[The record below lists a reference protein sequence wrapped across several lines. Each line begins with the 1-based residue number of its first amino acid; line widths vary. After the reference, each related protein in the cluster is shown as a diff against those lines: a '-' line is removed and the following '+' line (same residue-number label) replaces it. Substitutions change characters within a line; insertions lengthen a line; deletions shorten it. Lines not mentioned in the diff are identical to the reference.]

1 MSIESAK
8 AYVERMKTDEDFRNK
23 VLAIEDAEKRMQFV
37 KAEGFDFSSN
47 DIKIVLSAIDDK
59 ELRQIAGGAN
69 KNCRCWEWIRPA
81 G

>member
-8 AYVERMKTDEDFRNK
+8 AYVERMKTDEEFRKK
-23 VLAIEDAEKRMQFV
+23 VLAIEDSEKRMQFV

-47 DIKIVLSAIDDK
+47 DIKVVLSVIDDK
-59 ELRQIAGGAN
+59 ELRQVVGGAN
-69 KNCRCWEWIRPA
+69 TNCRCWELIRAA